1 MFNKLVTKMNGA
13 GVDPVALEAELAK
26 VAADR
31 ADTLAAIERA
41 NGRRHQALMDDET
54 DAEIDKIERQID
66 RANTRLEK
74 LGLAEAGL
82 REQLAAAKAALH
94 RKAIER
100 CRAQRLALYLKFRPA
115 LEAVAALQREIIAQD
130 MAACAEIGEHAAR
143 RELPTLVFRA
153 LLMPEFVATWI
164 QDMDR
169 AFPARSARAAVAAP
183 AALAPKPTLAT
194 TKDENA
200 PTLKRPPARA
210 SNMKTPTPT
219 DSQHGIRLD
228 EWQPPAPPRE
238 RGSDDTSPLAP
249 GEARVKVLR
258 GGYSPA
264 GDAPQCD
271 RGQLLKLPIAVAN
284 RALAVGAVEILEQ
297 A

>member
-66 RANTRLEK
+66 RATTRLEK

-82 REQLAAAKAALH
+82 REQLAMAKAALH

-100 CRAQRLALYLKFRPA
+100 CRAQRLALYLKFRPV

-130 MAACAEIGEHAAR
+130 MAACAEIGEHTAR
-143 RELPTLVFRA
+143 RELPMLIFRA

-164 QDMDR
+164 HEMDR
-169 AFPARSARAAVAAP
+169 AFPARSSRAAVAAP
-183 AALAPKPTLAT
+183 AALAPKPALAT
-194 TKDENA
+194 TKDESA
-200 PTLKRPPARA
+200 PTLKRPPARKPA
-210 SNMKTPTPT
+210 T
-219 DSQHGIRLD
+219 DSQHGIRLN
-228 EWQPPAPPRE
+228 EWPPPAPPRE

-249 GEARVKVLR
+249 GEARVKILR
-258 GGYSPA
+258 AGYSPSD
-264 GDAPQCD
+264 DAPQCD
-271 RGQLLKLPIAVAN
+271 RGQVIKISIAAAE
-284 RALAVGAVEILEQ
+284 RALNAGAVEILARGAGQ
-297 A
+297 L